1 MKNRSR
7 ADGVLV
13 SAKKREFSDYLQN
26 TDNQTF
32 IAHRTLTDISSS
44 CDNAC
49 FSP

>member
-13 SAKKREFSDYLQN
+13 SAKKREFSEFLQN
-26 TDNQTF
+26 TDNQSF
-32 IAHRTLTDISSS
+32 IAHRTLTDISPP

>member
-1 MKNRSR
+1 MKNRSG
-7 ADGVLV
+7 ADGELFNE
-13 SAKKREFSDYLQN
+13 KKREFSDYLQN
-26 TDNQTF
+26 TDNQPF

>member
-7 ADGVLV
+7 ADGELF
-13 SAKKREFSDYLQN
+13 SEKKREFSDYLQN
-26 TDNQTF
+26 TDNQPF
-32 IAHRTLTDISSS
+32 IAHRTLTDISPP

>member
-13 SAKKREFSDYLQN
+13 SAKKREFSDFLQN
-26 TDNQTF
+26 ADNQPF
-32 IAHRTLTDISSS
+32 IAHRTLTDISPP
-44 CDNAC
+44 CDNAH